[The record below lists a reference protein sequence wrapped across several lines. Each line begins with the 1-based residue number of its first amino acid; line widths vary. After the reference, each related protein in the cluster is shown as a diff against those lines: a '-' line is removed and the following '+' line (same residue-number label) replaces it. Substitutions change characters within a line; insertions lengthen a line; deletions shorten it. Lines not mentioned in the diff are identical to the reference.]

1 MEDGMKRNLLA
12 AAIGQLLLDHQLK
25 NVEKDDRG
33 YWCVVC
39 GRFLPSDD
47 AGVIVHDNMPH
58 PQEMN
63 FDEED
68 NPQ

>member
-1 MEDGMKRNLLA
+1 M
-12 AAIGQLLLDHQLK
+12 
-25 NVEKDDRG
+25 DDEQG

-47 AGVIVHDNMPH
+47 GVIVHDDLPH
-58 PQEMN
+58 PDEMT
-63 FDEED
+63 FDEQE